1 MHRNK
6 ASRKANK
13 RATDIR
19 ERRDVRG
26 KFYPRILIVCEG
38 EKTEPFYFEALRG
51 FYKLS
56 RDSVEIA
63 GIGANPT
70 SIVKIAEEKYKASKR
85 DGVTFDKVFCVF
97 DKDSHADYHRALAQ
111 LKNKENFE
119 AIVSVPCFE
128 YWLLMHYHGNTKP
141 YQKAGNKSACD
152 QVISDLTKHIPHYRK
167 GERSVFGYVEKEL
180 ATAITNAK
188 NTLKAAQKSGTDN
201 PSTKVHLLVEYL
213 QNISRPP
220 RR

>member
-1 MHRNK
+1 M
-6 ASRKANK
+6 SRKANK
-13 RATDIR
+13 RATNIRWRRDIR
-19 ERRDVRG
+19 GRLC
-26 KFYPRILIVCEG
+26 PRILIVCEG
-38 EKTEPFYFEALRG
+38 EKTEPHYFRG
-51 FYKLS
+51 I
-56 RDSVEIA
+56 RDVCGLNRNRVEIA

-70 SIVKIAEEKYKASKR
+70 SIVKFAEKKYKESKK
-85 DGVTFDKVFCVF
+85 DSDPFDKVFCVF

-152 QVISDLTKHIPHYRK
+152 QIISDLTKHIPHYRK

-188 NTLKAAQKSGTDN
+188 STLKVAQKSGTDN